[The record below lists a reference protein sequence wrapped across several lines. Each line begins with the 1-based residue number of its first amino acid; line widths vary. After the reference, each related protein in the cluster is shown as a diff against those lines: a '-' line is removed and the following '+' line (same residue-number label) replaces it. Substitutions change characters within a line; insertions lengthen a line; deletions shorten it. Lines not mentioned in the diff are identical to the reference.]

1 MLLRRHL
8 IVLALLL
15 VALPVVAPPAGALE
29 TFDTSELTIM
39 TAGGPH
45 KFAIE
50 LALTDAQMEQGLMFR
65 PSMPADHG
73 MLFDFKAPTKVMMW
87 MKNTIIPLDMLFLD
101 ERGRVIDI
109 HENAVPYSTDV
120 IAAKAPARYVIEL
133 SGGTVARLGIK
144 VGDRVT
150 SPYFT
155 TPP

>member
-15 VALPVVAPPAGALE
+15 VALPAWALE
-29 TFDTSELTIM
+29 HFSTSELTIH
-39 TAGGPH
+39 TAGAAR
-45 KFAIE
+45 KFTIE

-101 ERGRVIDI
+101 EHGKVIDI
-109 HENAVPYSTDV
+109 HENAKPYSTDV
-120 IAAKAPARYVIEL
+120 IAAAAPARYVIEL
-133 SGGTVARLGIK
+133 NGGTVARLRIK
-144 VGDRVT
+144 PGDQVT
-150 SPYFT
+150 SPYFK
-155 TPP
+155 